1 MAKKF
6 IDAGIKDAKESW
18 ELGDGTA
25 LDLTG
30 KVRILYDDTMES
42 KALYVLISRVRDRI
56 LEGSAPDAD

>member
-6 IDAGIKDAKESW
+6 IDVAINDDKSAY

-25 LDLTG
+25 LSLTG
-30 KVRILYDDTMES
+30 QVRVVYNDALNSATLYSLLTR
-42 KALYVLISRVRDRI
+42 IRDRI

>member
-6 IDAGIKDAKESW
+6 IEAGIKDTKESW

-25 LDLTG
+25 LTLTG
-30 KVRILYDDTMES
+30 KVRILYDDTLDS
-42 KALYVLISRVRDRI
+42 KQLYVLISRIRDRI